1 MNQQV
6 DSKKVQ
12 ALRKAVDA
20 ANNLYSDDKEWGVAP
35 KALDGLQEHSGNF
48 FKDDPKSLLIIKCIA
63 LNTLYN
69 TRLRDNI
76 SIEIIP
82 WAERL
87 EEFIK
92 TKGVSPSVEEVDELR
107 RKPPEGARCAWVFIP
122 KFFHF
127 FGDKDKYPIIDS
139 FACIAVG
146 IILNKTVRA
155 EGSYIEYTKDIKEI
169 AKMASADDKPVEF
182 RKLDRFLWLA
192 GHYWELKRLEKKKPN
207 ELEKPRWQNW
217 KALFNG
223 EANDLEQYLN
233 SLTEESL

>member
-1 MNQQV
+1 MNRQV

-20 ANNLYSDDKEWGVAP
+20 ANDLYSDKDNANHPLRKEWDVSP
-35 KALDGLQEHSGNF
+35 KALDALQKHSSDF

-107 RKPPEGARCAWVFIP
+107 RKPPEGARRAWVFIP

-146 IILNKTVRA
+146 VILSKTVRA

-169 AKMASADDKPVEF
+169 AKMASADDRPVEF
-182 RKLDRFLWLA
+182 RKLDRLLWIA
-192 GHYWELKRLEKKKPN
+192 GHYWNEKCEKDWKRMFKERKLKELRECLNKFKMPG
-207 ELEKPRWQNW
+207 WM
-217 KALFNG
+217 NG
-223 EANDLEQYLN
+223 
-233 SLTEESL
+233 